1 MKRFLA
7 LTLAAMLLVPHAAMN
22 VSAMETNNEDIEGKI
37 VIYTSMYQFA
47 IDMMTEALKEEFP
60 NLEVEFFYGGTGS
73 LQTKLAGEMG
83 DDLNGVLGCDMLMV
97 AEPAYS
103 LELKEYGY
111 LEQIEIE
118 NPDELLRFEYDEEG
132 FWYPV
137 RTLNMVLAYNP
148 ELYQEDEVPHTFK
161 DFAEDPD
168 MKGVISMSDP
178 LTSGTAMAAI
188 VALSDKYGYEY
199 FDALGKNQVMIES
212 GSTAL
217 AKLQTGECKEI
228 MILEE
233 SVLRARKEDGSKLE
247 VIYPEDGVVL
257 IPSTI
262 MTVTEDKSANAN
274 IEACEAVTN
283 WFLSEK
289 GQKYILEGYMHSV
302 LKGMTEV
309 PYDSIDTDELI
320 AKDIGVDW
328 ERCYHD
334 REEIRTKFQ
343 EAVTV
348 SE

>member
-1 MKRFLA
+1 MKRLLSFA
-7 LTLAAMLLVPHAAMN
+7 LAMLLLTHGAVTT
-22 VSAMETNNEDIEGKI
+22 SAMEADNEDIEGKI

-83 DDLNGVLGCDMLMV
+83 DDLNGVLSCDMLLV

-111 LEQIEIE
+111 LEQMEIE

-132 FWYPV
+132 YWYPA

-148 ELYQEDEVPHTFK
+148 ELYGEDEVPHTFK
-161 DFAEDPD
+161 EFAEDES
-168 MKGVISMSDP
+168 MKGLISMSDP

-233 SVLRARKEDGSKLE
+233 SVLRARKEDGSKIE
-247 VIYPEDGVVL
+247 VIYPDDGVIL
-257 IPSTI
+257 IPSTV
-262 MTVTEDKSANAN
+262 MTIAEDKSANAN
-274 IEACEAVTN
+274 LEACEAVTK
-283 WFLSEK
+283 WFLSEA
-289 GQKYILEGYMHSV
+289 GQKYILAGYMHSV
-302 LKGMTEV
+302 LAGMKEV

-320 AKDIGVDW
+320 SKDIGVDW

-334 REEIRTKFQ
+334 REEIRTRFQ
-343 EAVTV
+343 EAVTI